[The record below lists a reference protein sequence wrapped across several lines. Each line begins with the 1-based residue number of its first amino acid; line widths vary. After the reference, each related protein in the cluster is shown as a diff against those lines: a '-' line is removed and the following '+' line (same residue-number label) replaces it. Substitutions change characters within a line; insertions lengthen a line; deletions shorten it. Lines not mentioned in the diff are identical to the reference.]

1 MLELDNVPIFFSHRL
16 LLSCLACLGTLMVYV
31 TRVNLSVAII
41 CMVRSAPANDSLDVL
56 NASSTGQNN
65 VTSSCGSDVVSA
77 NAGAARERAE
87 FDWDKNTRAQL
98 LAMYFYGYISTQIL
112 SGWLASRYGGTRV
125 WAVSMFICAL
135 CTLITPVC
143 ARTHVY
149 LVYAARVI
157 IGVSSGVSFPC
168 IQAILGRW
176 APVYEKSKLA
186 SIIYAGLSA
195 GNIITFA
202 ISGLMCEYGFDN
214 GWGSIFYLSG
224 LFTILWVAS
233 WFVLTSDTPA
243 KHRWVSAKERTYI
256 ETAIGKGGLTKVRS
270 VPWLK
275 MFKSGPLWAVTT
287 AHFCNNYVNYTL
299 LTLLPTFLKESLN
312 FDIKQNGLLSSLPYI
327 SEFLASLCVG
337 YVADTIR
344 QKKIMSTKTVR
355 KSFQFFGFIGTA
367 ICTVSVGQMT
377 CEQRHYA
384 VLLLCITTA
393 CMSFN
398 RAGYVVNHQDLAPS
412 YAGVLYGITN
422 TAGTLPGMIAPIIAG
437 ALTPNKTTEEWKN
450 VFYVCAANAVFGAI
464 VYVVL
469 ADGELQE
476 WAVPPEIQI
485 KMDIVAQYTNE
496 NISTSGEKSSELP
509 SENKQNIYTNKM
521 KCYENLAM
529 DQKV

>member
-125 WAVSMFICAL
+125 WAVSMFISGL

-202 ISGLMCEYGFDN
+202 VSGLMCEYGFDN

-243 KHRWVSAKERTYI
+243 KHRWISAKERTYI
-256 ETAIGKGGLTKVRS
+256 ETAIGKGGLTK
-270 VPWLK
+270 
-275 MFKSGPLWAVTT
+275 
-287 AHFCNNYVNYTL
+287 
-299 LTLLPTFLKESLN
+299 
-312 FDIKQNGLLSSLPYI
+312 NGLLSSLPYI

-509 SENKQNIYTNKM
+509 SENKQNIDTNKM